1 MVKEIP
7 NTDHPLDRGLIC
19 AALNANLRSI
29 LVFDASIETLNSAAE
44 RLKLMLERIGTQ
56 NVTIV
61 RLGVIGTEEDLW
73 GSLTF
78 RNSKLGNDFEWRSG
92 SLASGRGDELRI
104 VIIPDLTRLSLA
116 VTRACVMLIGA
127 EVAYL
132 ERHGQTDAWKPN
144 LCWLA
149 GCSGD
154 PQQTGML
161 SLHLLDRFALR
172 LSGQVAVN
180 GDRSDRL
187 EQSLQELEESEAS
200 AVKEELSSKLIDIL
214 DRAQSGLPRVLINAR
229 QRVLDYAVPTDR
241 YYSVRRDLALMRLA
255 QINALFVKSK
265 LNVTTAIH
273 VDEAAQSIGL
283 IPSSPDT
290 TGYRTA
296 PMGEELPVEDE
307 LSVGSQKT
315 IDGIGESSPPE
326 IVHTPDTKEE
336 FPFQQLTV
344 LHSSPYPEDRS
355 PVLREANS
363 LRLPLRRFKNAQQG
377 RGEIIGVEP
386 TTLLEDLA
394 IVSTF
399 LEVWKYQ
406 KSRRDALQKQ
416 GRSKEGLILLPTD
429 FRHYRR
435 AVVPVQMLAMAI
447 DFTCLENCQWQD
459 KLLPYLQWAYI
470 ERASAC
476 LIQIGIAD
484 TEDPLRAVKIASP
497 SILVPRLTRGL
508 EEKQGRAT
516 PLAHGLLLMLQT
528 LRHALQHGRS
538 NAERV
543 VLVVISDGRGNVPL
557 AASQSGEIVAPV
569 GREGIEDALAV
580 ARQIGALQR
589 IDAVV
594 LNPQPDYYPD
604 LPVEL
609 AQALGAKIA
618 VMLPLEVSEV
628 EEE

>member
-19 AALNANLRSI
+19 AALNDNLRSI
-29 LVFDASIETLNSAAE
+29 LVFDASIETLNSAAQ
-44 RLKLMLERIGTQ
+44 RLKLMLERMRQQ

-61 RLGVIGTEEDLW
+61 QLGVIGTEEDLW

-78 RNSKLGNDFEWRSG
+78 RNSKLGNDFEWKSG
-92 SLASGRGDELRI
+92 LLASGRGDELRI
-104 VIIPDLTRLSLA
+104 VIIPDLTRLNLA
-116 VTRACVMLIGA
+116 VTRACVTLIGA

-161 SLHLLDRFALR
+161 SPHLLDRFALR
-172 LSGQVAVN
+172 LSGQVAVK
-180 GDRSDRL
+180 GDRFDRL
-187 EQSLQELEESEAS
+187 EQSLQESEES
-200 AVKEELSSKLIDIL
+200 AVKEELSPKLIDIL

-229 QRVLDYAVPTDR
+229 QRVLDYAVPTNR
-241 YYSVRRDLALMRLA
+241 YYSVRRDLALLRLA
-255 QINALFVKSK
+255 QINALFAKSE

-283 IPSSPDT
+283 IPSSPNI

-296 PMGEELPVEDE
+296 PMGEATPVEDKI
-307 LSVGSQKT
+307 SVGIPKT
-315 IDGIGESSPPE
+315 VDGTGESLPPE
-326 IVHTPDTKEE
+326 IVHEPDTKEE

-344 LHSSPYPEDRS
+344 LHSNPYPEDRS

-363 LRLPLRRFKNAQQG
+363 LRLPLRRFKNIQQG

-386 TTLLEDLA
+386 TILLEDLA

-406 KSRRDALQKQ
+406 KSRRDALKKQ
-416 GRSKEGLILLPTD
+416 GNSKEGLILLPTD
-429 FRHYRR
+429 LRRYRR

-447 DFTCLENCQWQD
+447 DFTCLENCQWQA

-476 LIQIGIAD
+476 LIQIGTAD
-484 TEDPLRAVKIASP
+484 PEDPLRAVKIASP
-497 SILVPRLTRGL
+497 SVLVPRLTRGL
-508 EEKQGRAT
+508 EEKQGKAT

-569 GREGIEDALAV
+569 GRQGIEDALEV

-618 VMLPLEVSEV
+618 AMLPLEVWEV